1 VEATEGCV
9 PVVGVFAYRIGMMDK
24 QAKAGA
30 SRNRR
35 PLQHFEIAVGIAECR
50 DRAAADELIDADR
63 LASLVVDEIEFR
75 QTEKLRFAIAYLELS
90 LDGRSHDLFRRH
102 AIDPLGPR
110 PHELDAATRHDKG
123 LEPASAQIA
132 EQLDH

>member
-1 VEATEGCV
+1 
-9 PVVGVFAYRIGMMDK
+9 MMDK

-50 DRAAADELIDADR
+50 DRTAADELIDADR

-75 QTEKLRFAIAYLELS
+75 QTEKLGSAANAES
-90 LDGRSHDLFRRH
+90 STRRLT
-102 AIDPLGPR
+102 P
-110 PHELDAATRHDKG
+110 EK
-123 LEPASAQIA
+123 
-132 EQLDH
+132 

>member
-1 VEATEGCV
+1 MRFQSSFMSATTHLLIAAASRALSRRPKGV

-50 DRAAADELIDADR
+50 DRTAADELIDADR

-75 QTEKLRFAIAYLELS
+75 QTEKLGSAANAES
-90 LDGRSHDLFRRH
+90 STRRLT
-102 AIDPLGPR
+102 P
-110 PHELDAATRHDKG
+110 EK
-123 LEPASAQIA
+123 
-132 EQLDH
+132 